1 MPCADYL
8 NIVVVINNSVCV
20 GTIFWSCRWL
30 MAAGK
35 RPVPFRTRL
44 AKPARADGTAPGRVW
59 ESRLPPAYN
68 FIFLCVV
75 GVCCC
80 GTYSPHFFVLVG
92 VCTTCV
98 GVWCGSGLEVCAPDS
113 CFACQC
119 RCVLPVG
126 VHGLRECGLWDP
138 RGGDTGTQFCWLF
151 VVHTQ
156 VVQGCVVCHCVYG

>member
-1 MPCADYL
+1 MLVMVKLLSVLPRRRVECLRPLCSVWHDMPVLICEYCRCYQQY
-8 NIVVVINNSVCV
+8 CV

-75 GVCCC
+75 SVCCC

-98 GVWCGSGLEVCAPDS
+98 GVWCGSGVGVCAPDS
-113 CFACQC
+113 CFA
-119 RCVLPVG
+119 LSAS
-126 VHGLRECGLWDP
+126 
-138 RGGDTGTQFCWLF
+138 
-151 VVHTQ
+151 VVVFYQ
-156 VVQGCVVCHCVYG
+156 